1 MSENDF
7 ATYNKNAPS
16 SSPPAS
22 RVPTQLEEINL
33 VERRRRQDAEHKKVM
48 KEVNKILND
57 FNGNCV
63 FGGDTWDD
71 KDDIIDI
78 VKTLTDRVDELYNE
92 NEEKDSQYAELEDEN
107 EEKDAF
113 IIKLKSENETHR
125 LKNVEQEHYIRKEF
139 NENLLSKKNK
149 ELKEEIIKQKDI
161 NAEAC
166 LHGSEKIIGLKL
178 ALKTAYSVIKFYEEE
193 GEK

>member
-92 NEEKDSQYAELEDEN
+92 NEEKDANIMELED
-107 EEKDAF
+107 D
-113 IIKLKSENETHR
+113 NETHR